1 MDYSLTAAAATA
13 NSAHHMH
20 KSSPSTHYNKNKR
33 VLVEPSQH
41 DHHAV
46 ETVLSPRNNNQI
58 LQTSSS
64 SSTSLSWTSSEEEN
78 DDNAE
83 NEEPTSNTL
92 QQTNKVHDDSKY
104 LAQHKIQTLLKQK
117 EIQWQNERRELTNE
131 LINSTKEFEETISSY
146 ETVITNIKSSTES
159 QINDLI
165 KKFECTLEQER
176 ESHRLTKDEL
186 DNVIVEK
193 EDMEQELGKLV
204 IDYDKLI
211 EEGMEK
217 YAKEELAKVTTE
229 FETLRQE
236 SQAKDANMKAHI
248 KDKELQWNEERVRLE
263 EEIKSLKQERSADV
277 QSSSNALQMQLLA
290 AMKEAED
297 MRKFNTTL
305 RSEHNETITQLE
317 SELSEER
324 DKKTEYLR
332 ENISLQESY
341 QQQEDKITSLQTEVN
356 ATKEELQKV
365 SNDLN
370 AAQEELQRVTTELDD
385 ALTYTKNMNT
395 EHEETTSRLNK
406 LQIQLKSVESSKE
419 ENQKMY
425 ERDMSAYV
433 EELETLRVQHSDA
446 RKHIET
452 LEVSTQSLQSQ
463 LEKSDKDH
471 KAHIKSKS
479 KELLQSTQA
488 FEETISSYNS
498 MIAKSNESNEKMK
511 HENKILKT
519 DLDKVKNT
527 LQDREF
533 SREVEINAY
542 KQVMDALKKKCTDET
557 TIIRHLE
564 QDKNK
569 LQMQVKRLQS
579 NFQDV
584 MSQFEKTSNTQEE
597 EIRTAR
603 LNSDE
608 QQKKIDSLQD
618 EVTRVEEALKVSREE
633 LQRAN
638 VELDEMLNYT
648 QQTTRRLN
656 LDHEQ
661 QTLALRH
668 EFKEETS
675 KLNKIIQSLE
685 TQVKSFES
693 SKAAS
698 IDKQNDAH
706 QKLDSLSELISTL
719 KCTLEN
725 EKESAQTL
733 LGSR

>member
-20 KSSPSTHYNKNKR
+20 KSSPSTHNNNNKR

-64 SSTSLSWTSSEEEN
+64 SSSTSLSWTSSEEEN
-78 DDNAE
+78 DDE

-92 QQTNKVHDDSKY
+92 QPTNKVHDDSKY

-131 LINSTKEFEETISSY
+131 LINSTKAFEETISSY
-146 ETVITNIKSSTES
+146 ETVITNIKSTTES
-159 QINDLI
+159 QIHDLI

-217 YAKEELAKVTTE
+217 YAKEELAKVTIK
-229 FETLRQE
+229 RQD
-236 SQAKDANMKAHI
+236 KDANMKEHI
-248 KDKELQWNEERVRLE
+248 KDKELQWNEERAILE
-263 EEIKSLKQERSADV
+263 EGIKSLKQERSADV
-277 QSSSNALQMQLLA
+277 QSSNSSSSSNALQIQLQA
-290 AMKEAED
+290 AMKEAVD

-317 SELSEER
+317 LELIEER

-332 ENISLQESY
+332 ENISLKENNTDLVESNQRQE
-341 QQQEDKITSLQTEVN
+341 EEINILQTEMN
-356 ATKEELQKV
+356 DTKEELQKV
-365 SNDLN
+365 SNDVN
-370 AAQEELQRVTTELDD
+370 AAQKELQRVTTELDD

-395 EHEETTSRLNK
+395 EHEETTSRLKK
-406 LQIQLKSVESSKE
+406 LQIQLTSVESTKE

-425 ERDMSAYV
+425 EHDISTNV
-433 EELETLRVQHSDA
+433 EELETLRVQYSDA
-446 RKHIET
+446 QRNIASLSERSTNLEASLKSEKET
-452 LEVSTQSLQSQ
+452 IQSLQSQ

-479 KELLQSTQA
+479 KELLKSTQA

-511 HENKILKT
+511 HENKVLKT

-584 MSQFEKTSNTQEE
+584 MSQFEKTSDTQEE
-597 EIRTAR
+597 DIRKAR

-618 EVTRVEEALKVSREE
+618 EVTSVCV
-633 LQRAN
+633 
-638 VELDEMLNYT
+638 
-648 QQTTRRLN
+648 
-656 LDHEQ
+656 
-661 QTLALRH
+661 
-668 EFKEETS
+668 
-675 KLNKIIQSLE
+675 
-685 TQVKSFES
+685 
-693 SKAAS
+693 
-698 IDKQNDAH
+698 
-706 QKLDSLSELISTL
+706 
-719 KCTLEN
+719 
-725 EKESAQTL
+725 
-733 LGSR
+733 

>member
-1 MDYSLTAAAATA
+1 MDCSLKAAATA

-20 KSSPSTHYNKNKR
+20 KSSPSTHYNNNKR

-78 DDNAE
+78 DDNDE

-92 QQTNKVHDDSKY
+92 QQTNKVQDDSKY
-104 LAQHKIQTLLKQK
+104 LAQHKSQTLLKEK

-131 LINSTKEFEETISSY
+131 LINSTKAFEETISSY

-159 QINDLI
+159 QIHDLI

-176 ESHRLTKDEL
+176 DANRLTKDEL

-217 YAKEELAKVTTE
+217 D
-229 FETLRQE
+229 
-236 SQAKDANMKAHI
+236 KDANMKGHI
-248 KDKELQWNEERVRLE
+248 KVKELQWNEERVRLE

-277 QSSSNALQMQLLA
+277 QSSNSSSSSNALQIQLQA
-290 AMKEAED
+290 AMKEADD

-317 SELSEER
+317 LELTEER
-324 DKKTEYLR
+324 EKKTEYLR
-332 ENISLQESY
+332 ENISLKEKNTYLVESNQRQE
-341 QQQEDKITSLQTEVN
+341 EEINILQTEVN
-356 ATKEELQKV
+356 DTKEELQKV
-365 SNDLN
+365 SYDLN
-370 AAQEELQRVTTELDD
+370 VAQEELQRVTTELDD

-406 LQIQLKSVESSKE
+406 LQIRLTSVESTKE

-425 ERDMSAYV
+425 EHDISTHV
-433 EELETLRVQHSDA
+433 EELEILRVQYSEA
-446 RKHIET
+446 QRNIASLSERSTNLEET
-452 LEVSTQSLQSQ
+452 TKSLQSQ

-584 MSQFEKTSNTQEE
+584 MSQFEKTSDTQEE
-597 EIRTAR
+597 EIRKAR

-608 QQKKIDSLQD
+608 QQKKIDCLQD
-618 EVTRVEEALKVSREE
+618 EVTSVDEALKVSREE

-638 VELDEMLNYT
+638 VELDDMLNYT

-656 LDHEQ
+656 LEHEQ
-661 QTLALRH
+661 QNLALRH

-675 KLNKIIQSLE
+675 KLNKLIESLQS
-685 TQVKSFES
+685 QVKNFES
-693 SKAAS
+693 VKAES